1 MISERMTARRSS
13 AGFHVTK
20 AERWGTAADSRR
32 KTFAGS
38 PSGICAACEASSAG
52 ALVAIGEGTCD
63 GVPFG
68 GTGSDTTRFLLFFA
82 SAFSP

>member
-1 MISERMTARRSS
+1 MISERTTARRSS
-13 AGFHVTK
+13 AGFHVPK
-20 AERWGTAADSRR
+20 AERWGPAAGSRR

-38 PSGICAACEASSAG
+38 PSGISAACEASSAG
-52 ALVAIGEGTCD
+52 ALAAMGEGICD

-68 GTGSDTTRFLLFFA
+68 GRGSDTGCFLLFFA